1 MDCWV
6 AFFVIV
12 KQYMEETELLKQQ
25 IEQERDARMKAEAL
39 LHEKTMQLS
48 QLKEQLHRSNANL
61 ERQIEAGDAALQQS
75 ENRYRQ
81 LVESLND
88 IIYKITPEGFFTFV
102 NPVVKQV
109 LGYEEK
115 EIIGKHFTELVLP
128 EYREPLVNFY
138 WNMMKEKQGSTYT
151 EFPVMAKD
159 DRTVWIGQSVHLLRE
174 DNRIVELSAVAR
186 DITQTKN
193 TEDVLRT
200 TQGRLTALIT
210 NLQKAVLVEDENR
223 KIILVNQLFCD
234 FFGIASTPE
243 ALIGTYYSESL
254 AQVKYSFKDAED
266 FVRRMAQ
273 LLNNQEIVVEEKLI
287 AADGRIL
294 ERDYIPIF
302 LEGAYRGNLWE
313 YADIT
318 QRHLSA
324 ENIRKSEEKYRK
336 IMDNMELG
344 LLEVD
349 NDQRIIRAY
358 DRFCK
363 MIGYSEDE
371 LVGRIAPELFL
382 SKDYESV
389 LQAEQEKRIHG
400 KGSSYEMKLI
410 KKDGNPLWAIIS
422 GTPIIDEYGNTIGSI
437 GIHYDITERKLL
449 EQELE
454 KAKQVAEEASQAEKQ
469 FLANMSHEI
478 RTPLNAIIGM
488 THLLF
493 DTRPSQQQKEY
504 LDILKTTA
512 DFLYGLIANLLD
524 MAKIENG
531 KIEVK
536 KKPFD
541 LVGLLRTTQQIFKIK
556 LGSRPITLDLMI
568 DGQISGNY
576 IGDDLLL
583 NQILLNIVGNA
594 EKFTQEGSIDMMV
607 KVKKE
612 EGENVWLEFKIA
624 DTGIGIPEEKLDL
637 IFQKFEQVTLHGNK
651 HKGTGLGLTITKQLI
666 ELQGGSISVKSREG
680 QGSTFIFTLPFQKV
694 PDGINTLKKEPS
706 AEGLAV
712 SQVLVA
718 EDNAMNQKY
727 ISNLLNKWNIP
738 FVIAPDGKK
747 AVEFAQE
754 QAFDIIL
761 MDIQMP
767 NMDGYEATIH
777 IRNTEN
783 PNRKT
788 PIVALTASAMI
799 DQKNRAMA
807 VGMNDFISK
816 PFTPNHLL
824 GTIQEYLNTKKAP
837 AKEVISTTGRKIE
850 LNRACLIEMYGED
863 KEYAADM
870 FQTFLSEVVPDF
882 GNLKEMIN
890 REDWESLA
898 KAVHKLKP
906 TLAMVGLTEL
916 EKRMLDFEEEVKL
929 SPTKETLQATWEGIF
944 NDINQ
949 SLPLIHNELANL
961 RT

>member
-1 MDCWV
+1 
-6 AFFVIV
+6 
-12 KQYMEETELLKQQ
+12 
-25 IEQERDARMKAEAL
+25 
-39 LHEKTMQLS
+39 
-48 QLKEQLHRSNANL
+48 
-61 ERQIEAGDAALQQS
+61 
-75 ENRYRQ
+75 
-81 LVESLND
+81 
-88 IIYKITPEGFFTFV
+88 
-102 NPVVKQV
+102 
-109 LGYEEK
+109 
-115 EIIGKHFTELVLP
+115 
-128 EYREPLVNFY
+128 
-138 WNMMKEKQGSTYT
+138 
-151 EFPVMAKD
+151 
-159 DRTVWIGQSVHLLRE
+159 
-174 DNRIVELSAVAR
+174 
-186 DITQTKN
+186 
-193 TEDVLRT
+193 
-200 TQGRLTALIT
+200 
-210 NLQKAVLVEDENR
+210 
-223 KIILVNQLFCD
+223 
-234 FFGIASTPE
+234 
-243 ALIGTYYSESL
+243 
-254 AQVKYSFKDAED
+254 
-266 FVRRMAQ
+266 
-273 LLNNQEIVVEEKLI
+273 
-287 AADGRIL
+287 
-294 ERDYIPIF
+294 
-302 LEGAYRGNLWE
+302 
-313 YADIT
+313 
-318 QRHLSA
+318 
-324 ENIRKSEEKYRK
+324 
-336 IMDNMELG
+336 MELG

-358 DRFCK
+358 DRFCQ
-363 MIGYSEDE
+363 MIGYSEEE
-371 LVGRIAPELFL
+371 LVGKIAPELFI
-382 SKDYESV
+382 SKDYEAV
-389 LQAEQEKRIHG
+389 LEAEQEKRAHG

-410 KKDGNPLWAIIS
+410 KKDGSPLWAIIS
-422 GTPIIDEYGNTIGSI
+422 GTPIIDEYGATIGSI
-437 GIHYDITERKLL
+437 GIHYDITARKEL

-504 LDILKTTA
+504 LDVLKTTA

-524 MAKIENG
+524 MAKIEDG

-541 LVGLLRTTQQIFKIK
+541 LVGLLRTTQQVFKIK
-556 LGSRPITLDLMI
+556 LGNRPITLDLML

-594 EKFTQEGSIDMMV
+594 EKFTQEGSIDIAV

-612 EGENVWLEFKIA
+612 EGDNALIEFKIT

-637 IFQKFEQVTLHGNK
+637 IFQKFEQVTIHGNK

-666 ELQGGSISVKSREG
+666 ELQGGTISVKSREG
-680 QGSTFIFTLPFQKV
+680 QGSTFTFTLPMQKV
-694 PDGINTLKKEPS
+694 PDGIHTLNKAPS
-706 AEGLAV
+706 AEGLNV

-747 AVEFAQE
+747 AVELAQE
-754 QAFDIIL
+754 QIFDIIL

-783 PNRKT
+783 PNKKT
-788 PIVALTASAMI
+788 PIVALTASAMV

-824 GTIQEYLNTKKAP
+824 GTIQEYLNAKKAP
-837 AKEVISTTGRKIE
+837 AKEVISSNGGKIE
-850 LNRACLIEMYGED
+850 LNRACLNEMYGDD

-870 FQTFLSEVVPDF
+870 FHTFLTEVVPDF
-882 GNLKEMIN
+882 GTLQSLIN
-890 REDWESLA
+890 GGDWDSLA

-916 EKRMLDFEEEVKL
+916 EKRMLDFEENIKQAPE
-929 SPTKETLQATWEGIF
+929 KEDLLKTWKNIF
-944 NDINQ
+944 DDINQ
-949 SLPLIHNELANL
+949 SLPIIQNELAKL

>member
-1 MDCWV
+1 M
-6 AFFVIV
+6 IV
-12 KQYMEETELLKQQ
+12 KYYMEEIELLKKQ
-25 IEQERDARMKAEAL
+25 IEQERDARVKAEAL
-39 LHEKTMQLS
+39 LQEKTMQLS
-48 QLKEQLHRSNANL
+48 QLNEQLRNSNANF
-61 ERQIEAGDAALQQS
+61 ERQIEEGDAALQQV
-75 ENRYRQ
+75 ENRYQQ
-81 LVESLND
+81 LLESLKD
-88 IIYKITPEGFFTFV
+88 IIYKITPEGYFTFV
-102 NPVVKQV
+102 NPVVEQV
-109 LGYEEK
+109 LGYKAK

-138 WNMMKEKQGSTYT
+138 WNMMKEKQGSTYV
-151 EFPVMAKD
+151 EFPVTAKD
-159 DRTVWIGQSVHLLRE
+159 NRTVWIGQSVHLLKQ

-186 DITQTKN
+186 DITEKKN

-200 TQGRLTALIT
+200 TQGRLAALIT

-223 KIILVNQLFCD
+223 KVILVNQLFCD

-243 ALIGTYYSESL
+243 ALIGTNYLESL
-254 AQVKYSFKDAED
+254 EQVKDSFSDTEN
-266 FVRRMAQ
+266 FVHRMAK
-273 LLNNQEIVVEEKLI
+273 LLGNQEIVVEEKLTT
-287 AADGRIL
+287 ANGRIL

-302 LEGAYRGNLWE
+302 LEGSYRGNLWE

-324 ENIRKSEEKYRK
+324 ESIRKSEEKYRK

-358 DRFCK
+358 DRFCQ

-371 LVGRIAPELFL
+371 LVGKIAPELFI
-382 SKDYESV
+382 SKDYEDV
-389 LQAEQEKRIHG
+389 LAAEQEKRAHG

-410 KKDGNPLWAIIS
+410 RKDGSPLWAIIS
-422 GTPIIDEYGNTIGSI
+422 GTPIIDEYGATIGSI
-437 GIHYDITERKLL
+437 GIHYDITERKQL

-454 KAKQVAEEASQAEKQ
+454 KAKQIAEEASQAEKQ

-504 LDILKTTA
+504 LDVLKTTA

-541 LVGLLRTTQQIFKIK
+541 LAGLLRTTQQVFKIK
-556 LGSRPITLDLMI
+556 LGNRPITLDLMI

-594 EKFTQEGSIDMMV
+594 EKFTQEGAIDIIV

-612 EGENVWLEFKIA
+612 EGENVWLEFKVS

-637 IFQKFEQVTLHGNK
+637 IFQKFEQVTIHGNK
-651 HKGTGLGLTITKQLI
+651 HKGTGLGLAITKQLV
-666 ELQGGSISVKSREG
+666 ELQGGTISVKSREG
-680 QGSTFIFTLPFQKV
+680 QGSTFTFTLPFQKV
-694 PDGINTLKKEPS
+694 SDNINTLKREPTS
-706 AEGLAV
+706 DGLNV

-747 AVEFAQE
+747 AVELAQE
-754 QAFDIIL
+754 KTFDIIL

-799 DQKNRAMA
+799 DQRNRAMA

-824 GTIQEYLNTKKAP
+824 GLIQEYLSAKKEP
-837 AKEVISTTGRKIE
+837 ETEVLSGTGRKIE
-850 LNRACLIEMYGED
+850 LNRAALNELYGDD

-870 FQTFLSEVVPDF
+870 FQTFLTEVVPDF
-882 GNLKEMIN
+882 GTIQALIN
-890 REDWESLA
+890 SEDWEELA

-916 EKRMLDFEEEVKL
+916 EKRMLNFEETIKQAQE
-929 SPTKETLQATWEGIF
+929 KEELLVTWKDIF
-944 NDINQ
+944 EDINQ
-949 SLPLIHNELANL
+949 SLSIIQNELAKL

>member
-1 MDCWV
+1 
-6 AFFVIV
+6 
-12 KQYMEETELLKQQ
+12 MEEIELLKKQ
-25 IEQERDARMKAEAL
+25 IEQERDARMKAETL
-39 LHEKTMQLS
+39 LREQTMQLS
-48 QLKEQLHRSNANL
+48 QVKEQLRKSNANF
-61 ERQIEAGDAALQQS
+61 ERQIEEGDAALQKS
-75 ENRYRQ
+75 ENRHQQ

-88 IIYKITPEGFFTFV
+88 IIYKISPEGFFTFV
-102 NPVVKQV
+102 NPVVEQV
-109 LGYEEK
+109 LGYKAK

-128 EYREPLVNFY
+128 EHREPLVNFY

-159 DRTVWIGQSVHLLRE
+159 NRTVWIGQSVHLLKQ
-174 DNRIVELSAVAR
+174 DSRIVELSAVAR
-186 DITQTKN
+186 DITEKKN

-200 TQGRLTALIT
+200 TQGRLAALIT

-223 KIILVNQLFCD
+223 KVILVNQLFCD
-234 FFGIASTPE
+234 FFGITSSPE
-243 ALIGTYYSESL
+243 ALIGTNYLESL
-254 AQVKYSFKDAED
+254 DQVNHSFSDAEG

-273 LLNNQEIVVEEKLI
+273 LLSNQEIVVEEKLTTT
-287 AADGRIL
+287 DGRIL

-324 ENIRKSEEKYRK
+324 ESIRKSEEKYRK

-358 DRFCK
+358 DRFCQ
-363 MIGYSEDE
+363 MIGYSEEE
-371 LVGRIAPELFL
+371 LVGKIAPELFI
-382 SKDYESV
+382 SKDYEDV
-389 LQAEQEKRIHG
+389 LATEQEKRAHG
-400 KGSSYEMKLI
+400 KGSSYEMKLVR
-410 KKDGNPLWAIIS
+410 KDGNPLWTIIS
-422 GTPIIDEYGNTIGSI
+422 GTPIIDEYGATIGSI
-437 GIHYDITERKLL
+437 GIHYDITDRKQL

-524 MAKIENG
+524 MAKIEGG
-531 KIEVK
+531 KVEVK

-556 LGSRPITLDLMI
+556 LGNRPITLDLML

-594 EKFTQEGSIDMMV
+594 EKFTQEGSIDIAV

-612 EGENVWLEFKIA
+612 EGDNALIEFKVT

-637 IFQKFEQVTLHGNK
+637 IFQKFEQVTIHGNK
-651 HKGTGLGLTITKQLI
+651 HRGTGLGLTITKQLI
-666 ELQGGSISVKSREG
+666 ELQGGTISVKSHEG
-680 QGSTFIFTLPFQKV
+680 QGSIFTFTLPLQKV
-694 PDGINTLKKEPS
+694 PDGIKTVKNVPS

-712 SQVLVA
+712 SKVLVA

-747 AVEFAQE
+747 AVELAQE
-754 QAFDIIL
+754 QVFDIIL

-767 NMDGYEATIH
+767 NMDGYEATIN

-783 PNRKT
+783 PNKKT

-824 GTIQEYLNTKKAP
+824 GTIQEYLNAKKAP
-837 AKEVISTTGRKIE
+837 VKEVVSGIAGKIE
-850 LNRACLIEMYGED
+850 LNRACLNEMYGDD

-870 FQTFLSEVVPDF
+870 FHTFLTEVVPDF
-882 GNLKEMIN
+882 GTLQSLIN
-890 REDWESLA
+890 GSDWDSLS

-916 EKRMLDFEEEVKL
+916 EKRMLDFEENIK
-929 SPTKETLQATWEGIF
+929 QAPEKDDLLKTWKNIF
-944 NDINQ
+944 DDINQ
-949 SLPLIHNELANL
+949 SLPIIQNELAKL

>member
-1 MDCWV
+1 
-6 AFFVIV
+6 
-12 KQYMEETELLKQQ
+12 MEEIELLKQQ
-25 IEQERDARMKAEAL
+25 IEQERDARTKAEAL
-39 LHEKTMQLS
+39 LHERTMLLTQAN
-48 QLKEQLHRSNANL
+48 EQLRNTNENF
-61 ERQIEAGDAALQQS
+61 ERKIEEGDAALQLS
-75 ENRYRQ
+75 ENRYQ
-81 LVESLND
+81 QIFESLKD
-88 IIYKITPEGFFTFV
+88 IIYKITPEGFFSFV
-102 NPVVKQV
+102 NPVVEKV
-109 LGYEEK
+109 LGYDEK

-128 EYREPLVNFY
+128 DYREPLVNFY

-151 EFPVMAKD
+151 EFPVMTKD
-159 DRTVWIGQSVHLLRE
+159 QRTVWIGQSVHLLE
-174 DNRIVELSAVAR
+174 KDNRIVELSAVAR
-186 DITQTKN
+186 DITEKKN

-200 TQGRLTALIT
+200 TQGRLAALIT

-234 FFGIASTPE
+234 FFGIAATPDT
-243 ALIGTYYSESL
+243 LIGTNYLESL
-254 AQVKYSFKDAED
+254 DKVKHSFED
-266 FVRRMAQ
+266 TESFVLRMGE
-273 LLNNQEIVVEEKLI
+273 LLQNQEIVVEEKLSTK
-287 AADGRIL
+287 DGRIL

-324 ENIRKSEEKYRK
+324 ENIRRSEEKYRK

-363 MIGYSEDE
+363 MIGYSEKE
-371 LVGRIAPELFL
+371 LVGKIAPELFI
-382 SKDYESV
+382 SKDYQSV
-389 LQAEQEKRIHG
+389 LDAEQEKRTHG

-410 KKDGNPLWAIIS
+410 RKDGTPFWAIIS
-422 GTPIIDEYGNTIGSI
+422 GTPIIDEYGKTVGSI
-437 GIHYDITERKLL
+437 GIHYDITDRKKL
-449 EQELE
+449 EYEL
-454 KAKQVAEEASQAEKQ
+454 KQAKQVAEEASQAEKQ

-504 LDILKTTA
+504 LDVLKNTA

-524 MAKIENG
+524 MARLEDG
-531 KIEVK
+531 KVEVK

-541 LVGLLRTTQQIFKIK
+541 LIGLLRTTQQVFKIK
-556 LGSRPITLDLMI
+556 LGNRPIILDLMI
-568 DGQISGNY
+568 DAQISGNY
-576 IGDDLLL
+576 VGDDLLL

-594 EKFTQEGSIDMMV
+594 EKFTEEGSIDIAV
-607 KVKKE
+607 KVRKE
-612 EGENVWLEFKIA
+612 EGENVLMEFKVS
-624 DTGIGIPEEKLDL
+624 DTGIGIPSEKLDL
-637 IFQKFEQVTLHGNK
+637 IFQKFEQVTLDGNK
-651 HKGTGLGLTITKQLI
+651 HKGTGLGLTITKQLV
-666 ELQGGSISVKSREG
+666 ELQGGTISVKSREG
-680 QGSTFIFTLPFQKV
+680 EGSTFTFTLPLQKL
-694 PDGINTLKKEPS
+694 PTGAGLLKKEPS
-706 AEGLAV
+706 AEGLIV

-747 AVEFAQE
+747 AVELAQQ

-767 NMDGYEATIH
+767 IMDGYEATIN

-783 PNRKT
+783 PNTKT
-788 PIVALTASAMI
+788 PIVALTASAMV

-824 GTIQEYLNTKKAP
+824 GIIQEYLNTKKTP
-837 AKEVISTTGRKIE
+837 SIGKEVFASNGGKLE
-850 LNRACLIEMYGED
+850 LNRACLNELYGDD
-863 KEYAADM
+863 KDYAADM
-870 FQTFLSEVVPDF
+870 FQTFLLEVVPDF
-882 GNLKEMIN
+882 DTLIELIN
-890 REDWESLA
+890 NSDWESLA
-898 KAVHKLKP
+898 KAAHKLKP
-906 TLAMVGLTEL
+906 TLAMVGLTDL
-916 EKRMLDFEEEVKL
+916 EKRMFDFEDKVRQ
-929 SPTKETLQATWEGIF
+929 SPEKENLLAIWKGIF
-944 NDINQ
+944 EDIRQ
-949 SLPLIHNELANL
+949 SLPIIQQELATL

>member
-1 MDCWV
+1 
-6 AFFVIV
+6 
-12 KQYMEETELLKQQ
+12 MEEIALLKKQ

-39 LHEKTMQLS
+39 LHEKIVQLA
-48 QLKEQLHRSNANL
+48 QIDEQLRNSNANF
-61 ERQIEAGDAALQQS
+61 ERQIEEGDAALQQS
-75 ENRYRQ
+75 ENRYQQ
-81 LVESLND
+81 LVESLKD
-88 IIYKITPEGFFTFV
+88 IVYKISPEGFFTFV
-102 NPVVKQV
+102 NPVVEQV
-109 LGYEEK
+109 LGYQEK

-159 DRTVWIGQSVHLLRE
+159 KRTVWIGQSVHLLKK

-186 DITQTKN
+186 DITEKKS

-200 TQGRLTALIT
+200 TQGRLAALIT

-223 KIILVNQLFCD
+223 KVILVNQLFCD
-234 FFGIASTPE
+234 FFGISTAPE
-243 ALIGTYYSESL
+243 ALIGTNYLESL
-254 AQVKYSFKDAED
+254 EQVKFSFNDTEG
-266 FVRRMAQ
+266 FVNRMTQ
-273 LLNNQEIVVEEKLI
+273 LLSNQEIVVEEKLI
-287 AADGRIL
+287 TTDGRIL

-302 LEGAYRGNLWE
+302 LEGVYRGNLWE

-324 ENIRKSEEKYRK
+324 ESIRKSEEKYRK

-363 MIGYSEDE
+363 MIGYSEEE
-371 LVGRIAPELFL
+371 LVGKIAPELFI
-382 SKDYESV
+382 SKDYQSV
-389 LQAEQEKRIHG
+389 LDEEHEKRVHG
-400 KGSSYEMKLI
+400 KGSSYEMKLVR
-410 KKDGNPLWAIIS
+410 KDGSPLWTIIS
-422 GTPIIDEYGNTIGSI
+422 GTPIIDEYGSTIGSI
-437 GIHYDITERKLL
+437 GIHYDITERKQL

-504 LDILKTTA
+504 LDVLKNTA
-512 DFLYGLIANLLD
+512 DFLHGLISNLLD
-524 MAKIENG
+524 MAKIEDG
-531 KIEVK
+531 RVEVK

-541 LVGLLRTTQQIFKIK
+541 LVGLLRTTQQVFKIK
-556 LGSRPITLDLMI
+556 LENRPITLDLMI

-594 EKFTQEGSIDMMV
+594 EKFTQEGSIDIAV

-612 EGENVWLEFKIA
+612 EAENVWLEFKVA

-666 ELQGGSISVKSREG
+666 ELQGGAISVKSHEG
-680 QGSTFIFTLPFQKV
+680 QGATFTFILPFQKV
-694 PDGINTLKKEPS
+694 PDGITPLKKTPS
-706 AEGLAV
+706 SEGLVV

-727 ISNLLNKWNIP
+727 ISNLLNKWSIP

-747 AVEFAQE
+747 AVELAQ
-754 QAFDIIL
+754 QQTFDIIL

-767 NMDGYEATIH
+767 NMDGYEAAIH

-824 GTIQEYLNTKKAP
+824 GTIQEYLNTKKTSI
-837 AKEVISTTGRKIE
+837 KEAILSTGEKNE
-850 LNRACLIEMYGED
+850 LNRACLNELYGDD
-863 KEYAADM
+863 KDYASDM

-882 GNLKEMIN
+882 GTLKELI
-890 REDWESLA
+890 RGEEWESLA

-916 EKRMLDFEEEVKL
+916 EKRMLDFEETIKQAPE
-929 SPTKETLQATWEGIF
+929 KEALLAIWKNIF
-944 NDINQ
+944 SDINQ
-949 SLPLIHNELANL
+949 SLPIIQNELAKL